1 MPGPAGRCWQR
12 SRHLTADFTHGG
24 KRTGPCTLKM
34 QKKTKKTKNNPL
46 IAYMR
51 EISASQDQRQGTLRL
66 QDTAL
71 LYKHNTTWVFLV
83 FNFGRKKVSITCCRS
98 VILICPHQLHLWVAL
113 NIQANEGGEGG
124 GGEKNK
130 LHLPLVLG
138 PRYLTIVTRRANR
151 LRCINTYGC
160 TMRHCV
166 RFL

>member
-1 MPGPAGRCWQR
+1 MQ
-12 SRHLTADFTHGG
+12 
-24 KRTGPCTLKM
+24 KNNNNK
-34 QKKTKKTKNNPL
+34 QKKTKQPNNPL

-51 EISASQDQRQGTLRL
+51 EISASQDQRQSTLCL

-71 LYKHNTTWVFLV
+71 LYKHNTTWVFLF
-83 FNFGRKKVSITCCRS
+83 FNFGRKKVSITCFRS

-113 NIQANEGGEGG
+113 NIQANEGGGR
-124 GGEKNK
+124 GEKNK